1 MKPQGQLPVVLS
13 IAGSDSGGGAGIQA
27 DLKTWASLGVFGTTA
42 LTCLTAQN
50 PDKVS
55 AIHPIP
61 PRMVA
66 AQIDAV
72 RRGFPIAAVK
82 TGMLFSAP
90 IIQTVALFFK
100 SSKIPHRVVDPV
112 MIATSGA
119 CLLKPSA
126 VRALCDQLLPRATVV
141 TPNVPEAE
149 VLTGCTLRSEADLHK
164 AACIIQSRWGCAAV
178 VKGGH
183 LKGDRVMDI
192 IGIDGETHTLVSRR
206 VAVAET
212 HGTGCTFSAALTAF
226 LALGLPLFQAARE
239 AKRFVHAAL
248 AQSRPAGSHHPLNFA
263 ARR

>member
-1 MKPQGQLPVVLS
+1 MKVTGPIPVVLS

-27 DLKTWASLGVFGTTA
+27 DLKTWSHLGVFGTTA
-42 LTCLTAQN
+42 VTCLTAQN
-50 PDKVS
+50 PDRVS
-55 AIHPIP
+55 AIHPVP
-61 PRMVA
+61 PRLVT

-90 IIQTVALFFK
+90 IIQAVALFFK
-100 SSKIPHRVVDPV
+100 SSRIPQRVVDPV

-119 CLLKPSA
+119 ALLKPSA

-149 VLTGCTLRSEADLHK
+149 VLTGCVLRTESDLHK

-183 LKGDRVMDI
+183 IEGDRVMDI
-192 IGIDGETHTLVSRR
+192 VGIGGETHALVSRR

-226 LALGLPLFQAARE
+226 LARGLPLLPAARE

-248 AQSRPAGSHHPLNFA
+248 AQARPAGTHYPLNFA